1 MEESKKQTAQVV
13 LIKVFLITLIGVLA
27 YFGYF
32 AVMNGLGMPEG
43 EVSPRVMF
51 AVGFVAAVALIPVL
65 EIKDGIKN
73 DETQRI
79 LIGVTFAI
87 LFGLAGFRG
96 CYDRFFNM
104 IYAMLP

>member
-1 MEESKKQTAQVV
+1 MEESKAQRVHKV
-13 LIKVFLITLIGVLA
+13 LIRVFIVLLLITCVRQ
-27 YFGYF
+27 GYF
-32 AVMNGLGMPEG
+32 STMSTLCEFGAT
-43 EVSPRVMF
+43 

-65 EIKDGIKN
+65 GIKDGIKN